1 MRERAERPWTG
12 QPGYMESTQDS
23 LRHVDDQPK
32 DKTQPEPNEPEA
44 QPRPLIGAEL
54 STPIYG
60 LFTLGILYTLYVA
73 HQIVLPI
80 ILAILTSLLLSP
92 LVKKFYVSW
101 RIPRMVSSLLL
112 VLLVLVSIVGVTY
125 AVATPVLKWAEDAP
139 QGISRLLV
147 GQSEIRRQ
155 ISKVTESAEKVEKSM
170 EELSDSNK
178 AKPTTVVLQT
188 ESWRSQLM
196 SKARNGIA
204 GLLLALALTYFLLV
218 GGDRIIKNLVRQL
231 PRSQRRTVLRITT
244 DSQHEIAQYLGVLAL
259 SNTVV
264 GVATALMCWAAG
276 LPDPAV
282 WGLVAGLA
290 RFIPYLGVIL
300 TISLL
305 AVVSAISL
313 DVLWMMAIAPVGY
326 LLLTTLV
333 GFFIE
338 PWVHGF
344 RMAINPVVIFVAI
357 FFFGWLWGPVGVLL
371 AVPLMTVIQ
380 VVLKQIPRL
389 RPVYKVIAR

>member
-1 MRERAERPWTG
+1 
-12 QPGYMESTQDS
+12 MEQFQNRDST
-23 LRHVDDQPK
+23 HIVDDQQTTNAPADDSK
-32 DKTQPEPNEPEA
+32 
-44 QPRPLIGAEL
+44 RPLISSDL

-92 LVKKFYVSW
+92 LVKKLYVAM
-101 RIPRMVSSLLL
+101 RIPRMVSALLL
-112 VLLVLVSIVGVTY
+112 VLLVMAAIAGVTY
-125 AVATPVLKWAEDAP
+125 AVATPVVKWAEEAP

-147 GQSEIRRQ
+147 GQSEIKRQ

-170 EELSDSNK
+170 EELSENGE

-204 GLLLALALTYFLLV
+204 GLLLAMALTYFLLV
-218 GGDRIIKNLVRQL
+218 GGDRIIKNFVRQL
-231 PRSQRRTVLRITT
+231 PKEQRKTVLRITH

-259 SNTVV
+259 SNTAV
-264 GVATALMCWAAG
+264 GLATGLMCWAVG

-282 WGLVAGLA
+282 WGLIAGLA

-313 DVLWMMAIAPVGY
+313 DIVWMMAIAPLGF
-326 LLLTTLV
+326 LALTTLV

-344 RMAINPVVIFVAI
+344 RMAINPVVIFVSI
-357 FFFGWLWGPVGVLL
+357 FFWGWLWGPVGVLL

-389 RPVYKVIAR
+389 RPVYQVIAR